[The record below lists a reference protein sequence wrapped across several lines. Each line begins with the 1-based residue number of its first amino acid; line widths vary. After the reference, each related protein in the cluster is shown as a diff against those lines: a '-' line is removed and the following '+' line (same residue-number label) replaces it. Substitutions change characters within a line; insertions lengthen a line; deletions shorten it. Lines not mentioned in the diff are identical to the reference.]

1 MHITFKN
8 EGISQLINYIHDHNY
23 PFYSA
28 FMCIH
33 NSSSVS
39 SELFQKLDNMHIEL
53 KGNNWKTAIE
63 QGIAIHDH
71 LYAPT
76 LDAHETIQPYTIEYN
91 ELLLYFQ

>member
-1 MHITFKN
+1 
-8 EGISQLINYIHDHNY
+8 
-23 PFYSA
+23 
-28 FMCIH
+28 
-33 NSSSVS
+33 
-39 SELFQKLDNMHIEL
+39 MHIEL